1 MGHGLGDIDLGL
13 MALTISMR
21 GNYRIAS
28 GHFMNPDL
36 TRRVLLGLSEALPA
50 EGQNVLTGIDMR
62 TGWGDIIFVTVR
74 SDISPLHG
82 RDDVGNRYKVAVAAA
97 LGAARHHIEVTWDH

>member
-1 MGHGLGDIDLGL
+1 
-13 MALTISMR
+13 MALTTSMR
-21 GNYRIAS
+21 GIYHIAG

-36 TRRVLLGLSEALPA
+36 TRRVLLELSEALPA

-82 RDDVGNRYKVAVAAA
+82 RDDVGNRYKMAVAAA